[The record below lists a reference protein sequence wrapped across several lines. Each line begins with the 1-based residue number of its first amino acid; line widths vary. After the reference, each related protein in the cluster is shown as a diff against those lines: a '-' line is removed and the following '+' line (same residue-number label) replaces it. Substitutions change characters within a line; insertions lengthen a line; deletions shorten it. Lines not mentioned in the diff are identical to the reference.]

1 MRERAS
7 YEYAIVS
14 AAATVQLDRDVIRSA
29 RVALGSVALKPW
41 RLTDI
46 EPQLV
51 GLPLDRE
58 ALAPVVDRAMAAAR
72 PLPNNGF
79 KTVMA
84 ARAAVRA
91 LLMAGGAA

>member
-1 MRERAS
+1 
-7 YEYAIVS
+7 
-14 AAATVQLDRDVIRSA
+14 
-29 RVALGSVALKPW
+29 
-41 RLTDI
+41 
-46 EPQLV
+46 
-51 GLPLDRE
+51 
-58 ALAPVVDRAMAAAR
+58 MAAAR